1 MSTNNPFAKH
11 TSNMFGSRGCDIDQA
26 LAYAH
31 DVMSALSAE
40 QDKTPVLTAIM
51 VLVNTAANA
60 WAQAQGP
67 SPEQEVAAAWVRE
80 LVAQEIDKHARG
92 VSDTVSEALTG
103 WMDAN
108 LEDRLDEWVQN
119 SITFE
124 DASDTRIERWIEN
137 NLDVSTQVDE
147 AVDNMDL
154 SEKIESTIND
164 MDLVVRVR

>member
-67 SPEQEVAAAWVRE
+67 SPAEEIAAAWVRD
-80 LVAQEIDKHARG
+80 LVAQEIDKHAQG
-92 VSDTVSEALTG
+92 LQDKVSELVTE
-103 WMDAN
+103 WMDEN
-108 LEDRLDEWVQN
+108 LDDKVDEWVG
-119 SITFE
+119 SGSCSFE
-124 DASDTRIERWIEN
+124 DNVDERVERWINN
-137 NLDVSTQVDE
+137 NLDISD
-147 AVDNMDL
+147 
-154 SEKIESTIND
+154 KIEEAIND